1 MGLKRYLLIL
11 SLIGLLVIAGCDGGS
26 DDSYEE
32 KPWLYVSVDAG
43 SGGYAR
49 AYLKYS
55 GDYIANAI
63 FINGVL
69 NNPDKIEK
77 IPGLEPGSEVRLMA
91 AHTSIGIIERT
102 LTVPATV
109 TDLSCDGGDEA
120 LEAWMRREKPTLTL
134 TFNNG
139 DADYYIVH
147 VNRSGTGGMDWRS
160 SPIIIDKAE
169 SDILLP
175 EGTDSV
181 SISVRGVN
189 YTDFDDPKL
198 SFGSQFSVEG
208 FRSEPLTLVKD

>member
-11 SLIGLLVIAGCDGGS
+11 SLIGFLIIAGCDRGP

-77 IPGLEPGSEVRLMA
+77 IPDLEPGSEVRLMA

-102 LTVPATV
+102 LTVPATI
-109 TDLSCDGGDEA
+109 TDLSCNGGDET
-120 LEAWMRREKPTLTL
+120 LKAWILRKEPTLTL

-139 DADYYIVH
+139 DADYYL
-147 VNRSGTGGMDWRS
+147 VNGAGGPKWSS
-160 SPIIIDKAE
+160 SPIIIDKAQ
-169 SDILLP
+169 SDIFLSNRP
-175 EGTDSV
+175 ETV

-189 YTDFDDPKL
+189 YTNFDDPKL

-208 FRSEPLTLVKD
+208 FTGEPLTLVKDR